1 MNPTRFSAA
10 TARVVGAREV
20 IVETRTGD
28 RKASVQSSIERC
40 VLSNLNKENVTN
52 SSVQTQ
58 DGLTE
63 VRKGGRGRGGAR
75 PGRKI
80 ENDSPRYP
88 LLTWAM
94 HIVR

>member
-1 MNPTRFSAA
+1 M
-10 TARVVGAREV
+10 
-20 IVETRTGD
+20 
-28 RKASVQSSIERC
+28 QSSIERC

-63 VRKGGRGRGGAR
+63 VRKGGAAGEGQDPA
-75 PGRKI
+75 KI

-88 LLTWAM
+88 LLT
-94 HIVR
+94 